1 MGATIET
8 GFSGRGLG
16 FYGMSNAHTL
26 EGTHTVGTALEA
38 AGLDWQVNKIPA
50 GYAGDIASDGSG
62 ERAFVPAGAKFNLT
76 QRADTGAIL
85 GQVGNQ
91 YTVFQNE
98 QAFAFADELL
108 GFGAEFHAA
117 GAFNG
122 GANVFLIA
130 KLPEGIQVEGEEDMD
145 LYLDMMNTHNGSGAI
160 SWYATPIRRNCTNQT
175 RLMIA
180 KAVSSAK
187 IRHTATASERVSQ
200 VAETLRL
207 VDTYK
212 NELQGGIKTLQE
224 IDMEIEEVENFLK
237 EWSDSERVVKN
248 VLETYNTSELV
259 PRGNAWG
266 VTNAITQTLLHNPA
280 RRTAGESRWAS
291 NLDGP
296 NQRSVERASRM
307 LLRRNS

>member
-1 MGATIET
+1 MAHTIEA
-8 GFSGRGLG
+8 GFSGRGLN
-16 FYGMSNAHTL
+16 FYGMSSARVL
-26 EGTHTVGTALEA
+26 EGTHTVSTALEA
-38 AGLDWQVNKIPA
+38 AGLDWRVNKIPA
-50 GYAGDIASDGSG
+50 GYAGENGS
-62 ERAFVPAGAKFNLT
+62 FVPAGAKYHLT
-76 QRADTGAIL
+76 QRADTGTIL
-85 GQVGNQ
+85 GAVGNQ

-117 GAFNG
+117 GAYNG

-130 KLPEGIQVEGEEDMD
+130 KLPEGIKVEGEEDMD
-145 LYLDMMNTHNGSGAI
+145 LYLDMMNTHDGSGSIA
-160 SWYATPIRRNCTNQT
+160 WYATPIRRNCTNQT

-180 KAVSSAK
+180 SAVSSAK
-187 IRHTATASERVSQ
+187 IRHTATASERVAQ

-212 NELQGGIKTLQE
+212 KALEEGVKSLQGIE
-224 IDMEIEEVENFLK
+224 MELAEVENFLK
-237 EWSDSERVVKN
+237 EWTDSERVQKN

-266 VTNAITQTLLHNPA
+266 VTNAITETLLHNPA
-280 RRTAGESRWAS
+280 RRTGGESRFAS

-296 NQRSVERASRM
+296 NQRHVERASRM
-307 LLRRNS
+307 LLRRNG

>member
-1 MGATIET
+1 MTHSIDA
-8 GFSGRGLG
+8 GFSGRGLS
-16 FYGMSNAHTL
+16 FYGMPSAAVVDGTL
-26 EGTHTVGTALEA
+26 SVSEALEK
-38 AGLDWQVNKIPA
+38 AGLDWKVNKIPA
-50 GYAGDIASDGSG
+50 WFSAENG
-62 ERAFVPAGAKFNLT
+62 EFVPAGAKYNLT

-85 GQVGNQ
+85 GAVGNQ

-117 GAFNG
+117 GAYNG

-130 KLPEGIQVEGEEDMD
+130 KLPDGIKVQGEEEMD
-145 LYLDMMNTHNGSGAI
+145 LYLDMMNTHDGSGSIA
-160 SWYATPIRRNCTNQT
+160 WYATPVRRNCRNQT

-180 KAVSSAK
+180 SAVSSAK
-187 IRHTATASERVSQ
+187 IRHTATASERVAQ

-212 NELQGGIKTLQE
+212 SALEEGISQLQS
-224 IDMEIEEVENFLK
+224 IDMELAEVENFLK
-237 EWSDSERVVKN
+237 ELTDSERVQKN

-266 VTNAITQTLLHNPA
+266 VMNSLTETLLHHPA
-280 RRTAGESRWAS
+280 RMTGGESRFAS
-291 NLDGP
+291 MLDGP
-296 NQRSVERASRM
+296 AQRTVEKASRL
-307 LLRRNS
+307 LLRTR